1 MAFVVDAS
9 VALAWCFEDEA
20 TPYAESVLDRL
31 QQIEAVV
38 PAIWPLEVANVLLT
52 AERRQRLTEAQ
63 TVRLAQLLR
72 GLPITIDTEGLT
84 QALGST
90 LSIGR
95 EYGLSAYDTSY
106 LELAM
111 RQGLSLATQDADLRE
126 AAARAG
132 VPLVE

>member
-31 QQIEAVV
+31 QQTEAAV
-38 PAIWPLEVANVLLT
+38 PSIWPLEVANVLLT

-90 LSIGR
+90 LSLGR

-111 RQGLSLATQDADLRE
+111 RQGLSLATQDAALRE

>member
-31 QQIEAVV
+31 QQTEAVV
-38 PAIWPLEVANVLLT
+38 PAIWPLEIANVLLT
-52 AERRQRLTEAQ
+52 AQRRQRLTEAQ

-90 LSIGR
+90 LSLGR

-111 RQGLSLATQDADLRE
+111 RQGLSLATQDAALRQ

>member
-31 QQIEAVV
+31 QQTEAVV

-52 AERRQRLTEAQ
+52 AERRQRLSEAQ

-90 LSIGR
+90 LSHGR

>member
-31 QQIEAVV
+31 QHTEAVV
-38 PAIWPLEVANVLLT
+38 PAIWPLEVANVLHT

-90 LSIGR
+90 LSLGR

-111 RQGLSLATQDADLRE
+111 RQGLSLATQAAALRQ

>member
-9 VALAWCFEDEA
+9 IALAWCFEDES
-20 TPYAESVLDRL
+20 TPYTESVLDRL
-31 QQIEAVV
+31 QQTEAVV

-90 LSIGR
+90 LSLGR

-111 RQGLSLATQDADLRE
+111 RQGLSLATQDAALRQ

>member
-1 MAFVVDAS
+1 MSFVVDAS

-31 QQIEAVV
+31 QQTEAVV

-90 LSIGR
+90 LSLGR

-111 RQGLSLATQDADLRE
+111 RQGLSLATQDEALRE

>member
-1 MAFVVDAS
+1 MSFVVDAS

-20 TPYAESVLDRL
+20 TPYTESALDRL
-31 QQIEAVV
+31 QQTEAVV

-63 TVRLAQLLR
+63 TARLAQLLR

-90 LSIGR
+90 LSLGR

-111 RQGLSLATQDADLRE
+111 RQGLALATQDAALRE

>member
-9 VALAWCFEDEA
+9 VALAWCFEDKA
-20 TPYAESVLDRL
+20 TAYAESVLDRL
-31 QQIEAVV
+31 QQTEAVV
-38 PAIWPLEVANVLLT
+38 PAIWPLEVANVLLM

-63 TVRLAQLLR
+63 TARLVQLLW

-84 QALGST
+84 QALGPM
-90 LSIGR
+90 LSLGR

>member
-20 TPYAESVLDRL
+20 NPYAESVLDRL
-31 QQIEAVV
+31 QQTEAVV
-38 PAIWPLEVANVLLT
+38 PAIWPLEVGNVLLI

-63 TVRLAQLLR
+63 TARLVQLLR

-84 QALGST
+84 QALGPT
-90 LSIGR
+90 LSLGR

-111 RQGLSLATQDADLRE
+111 RQGLSLATQDVDLRE
-126 AAARAG
+126 AAVRAG
-132 VPLVE
+132 VPLVA

>member
-90 LSIGR
+90 LSLGR

-111 RQGLSLATQDADLRE
+111 RQGLSLATQDAALRQ
-126 AAARAG
+126 AAARVG

>member
-31 QQIEAVV
+31 QQTEAAV
-38 PAIWPLEVANVLLT
+38 PWIWPLEVANVLLT

-90 LSIGR
+90 LSLGR

>member
-31 QQIEAVV
+31 QQTAAVV

-90 LSIGR
+90 LSLGR

-111 RQGLSLATQDADLRE
+111 RQGLSLATQDAALRE